1 MKLLDLTLREGE
13 QRPGVEYTVDEKVE
27 AVRELDALGVDF
39 VQIGFPVAD
48 DRTRRI
54 CERVDLE
61 AKTTGIARAIPSD
74 VEAAIDA
81 DVDVV
86 TVFAPTSTRHLEH
99 VLGSPREAMLESV
112 VDATDRARAHGLE
125 IHFDAMDGFRTEPS
139 VLDET
144 FDAIDAEYYTI
155 ADTVGSRTPAGVV
168 DHLES
173 LSTDRSRVGV
183 HFHDDLGV
191 SVANT
196 LAAAR
201 LGVAKADVSVG
212 GIGERAG
219 NASLEEVVAGIAV
232 GEEPAETH
240 VDEAELLPRATA
252 VLDALGE
259 SVEPSKPLL
268 GDEVFAH
275 ESGLHTAAMLED
287 PGTFEPFDPAR
298 FGGRRRLLFGSST
311 GNGAA
316 RRLLERAQREPTEDR
331 IHTLLE
337 ELDAAADELSL
348 EDAIALARRID

>member
-13 QRPGVEYTVDEKVE
+13 QRPGVEYTVDEKVA
-27 AVRELDALGVDF
+27 AVRELDALGVDY

-48 DRTRRI
+48 DRTKRV
-54 CERVDLE
+54 CERVDLD

-86 TVFAPTSTRHLEH
+86 NVFAPTSTRQLKH
-99 VLGSPREAMLESV
+99 VLGKDRKSMLESL
-112 VDATDRARAHGLE
+112 VDATDRAREHGLE
-125 IHFDAMDGFRTEPS
+125 VHFDAMDGFRTEPAA
-139 VLDET
+139 LDET

-173 LSTDRSRVGV
+173 ISTDLSRIGV

-191 SVANT
+191 GVGNT
-196 LAAAR
+196 LAASR
-201 LGVAKADVSVG
+201 LGVAKADVSIG

-240 VDEAELLPRATA
+240 VDESELLPRAKA
-252 VLDALGE
+252 VLDALDE
-259 SVEPSKPLL
+259 SVEPSKALL
-268 GDEVFAH
+268 GDEVFSH
-275 ESGLHTAAMLED
+275 ESGLHTAAMLDE
-287 PGTFEPFDPAR
+287 PSTFEPFDPAR
-298 FGGRRRLLFGSST
+298 FGGKRRLLFGSST
-311 GNGAA
+311 GKGAA
-316 RRLLERAQREPTEDR
+316 RRLLERDDQEPTEER
-331 IHTLLE
+331 IRTLLE
-337 ELDAAADELSL
+337 ELDAADHELTL
-348 EDAIALARRID
+348 EEATALVGRID